1 MTQAMLK
8 AAHNGEW
15 EQLSVLEGD
24 RQQKMSAV
32 TPGDVSPSEAAS
44 LAAGMQEILSLNQ
57 EIAGLV
63 ETERRRCGEEL
74 GQFKRARQA
83 TQAYQKT
90 IP

>member
-1 MTQAMLK
+1 
-8 AAHNGEW
+8 
-15 EQLSVLEGD
+15 
-24 RQQKMSAV
+24 MSAV
-32 TPGDVSPSEAAS
+32 TAGDVGPGEAAS
-44 LAAGMQEILSLNQ
+44 LAAGMQQILSLNQ
-57 EIAGLV
+57 EIADLV